1 MYHFNIIIIFL
12 KNHYLFL
19 SIFSSALFG
28 LEGVGEWKVEGVREW
43 KYEENVKK
51 VEVVWIEI
59 C

>member
-1 MYHFNIIIIFL
+1 
-12 KNHYLFL
+12 
-19 SIFSSALFG
+19 LFG